1 VVCGKVDE
9 EVALYLIADQEL
21 LLGFKIWN
29 PERFEA
35 E

>member
-1 VVCGKVDE
+1 MRKF
-9 EVALYLIADQEL
+9 ALYLDADQEL

-29 PERFEA
+29 LERFEA

>member
-1 VVCGKVDE
+1 MKKF
-9 EVALYLIADQEL
+9 AFYLVADQEL

-29 PERFEA
+29 LERFEA